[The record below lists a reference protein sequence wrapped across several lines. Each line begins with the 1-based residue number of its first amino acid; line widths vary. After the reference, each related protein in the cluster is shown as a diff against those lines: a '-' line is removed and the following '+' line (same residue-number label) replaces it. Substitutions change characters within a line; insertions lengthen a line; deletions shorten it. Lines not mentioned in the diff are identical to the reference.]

1 MLYPMA
7 SDPPQPAVSDC
18 PPAGASPV
26 RDKVRIRFRKG
37 DDLRLLSHHDL
48 MRAFQRML
56 RRAALPVRHS
66 KGFNPQP
73 RLVFA
78 LSLPLGVIGCEEV
91 VELELDE
98 VLSVDELQARLVRQ
112 APPGLELLAIK
123 RIGPRDGAQVRKLT
137 YRMSLPAER
146 CPILPERI
154 ANVLA
159 SAECWVER
167 TRPPVRRVDL
177 RSFLS
182 DLRLIAQPANAQP
195 QEMFYA
201 LEMELILTQHGTA
214 RPEEVLTL
222 LGLQDLVEAGAV
234 LERSRLELEDEI
246 AVGGEAPQ
254 AVPVHHSTAE
264 GFA

>member
-1 MLYPMA
+1 MA
-7 SDPPQPAVSDC
+7 SDPPQAAVSDR
-18 PPAGASPV
+18 PPAAGPTPV

-56 RRAALPVRHS
+56 RRAALPVRQS

-73 RLVFA
+73 RLIFA

-98 VLSVDELQARLVRQ
+98 ELPLEELQERLVRQ
-112 APPGLELLAIK
+112 APPGLDLLSMR
-123 RIGPRDGAQVRKLT
+123 RIGPRDGAQVRRLT
-137 YRMSLPAER
+137 YRLTLSADRTVGLLER
-146 CPILPERI
+146 LN
-154 ANVLA
+154 ALLA
-159 SAECWVER
+159 SPECWVER

-177 RSFLS
+177 RSFVI
-182 DLRLIAQPANAQP
+182 DLRLTELPANLRREEATH
-195 QEMFYA
+195 A
-201 LEMELILTQHGTA
+201 LEMELCLTPHGTA

-246 AVGGEAPQ
+246 M
-254 AVPVHHSTAE
+254 PVTTTAAC
-264 GFA
+264 G